1 MSKIIHAI
9 GAALLLACTTV
20 AFALGSRIE
29 DCTRPNAGFDL
40 IDLHPELTEACEAI
54 IQVDGRRYLQMG
66 ARLRQRSDELLVL
79 RLNGS
84 THELA
89 LSAGAAGQS
98 SASARGLS
106 QTLPIGSALSLY
118 VPEDRV
124 LEVFSDASSLAD
136 AEVPVVV
143 ESPEPTDSRI
153 ANYTC
158 CPRRRPWYPIV
169 DVLPTTAGPL
179 PFMGLAGAGL
189 LLVAAVLRR
198 HRLKRR

>member
-1 MSKIIHAI
+1 MSNTVRVIAT
-9 GAALLLACTTV
+9 ALLLTCAS
-20 AFALGSRIE
+20 AALALGSRVE
-29 DCTRPNAGFDL
+29 DCFSPTSGLELLDRQ
-40 IDLHPELTEACEAI
+40 PELSEACEAI
-54 IQVDGRRYLQMG
+54 IQLDGRRYLQMG

-89 LSAGAAGQS
+89 LSPGAANPVS
-98 SASARGLS
+98 MAAEGLS
-106 QTLPIGSALSLY
+106 QTLPIGAALSVY

-124 LEVFSDASSLAD
+124 LEVFADAEGLAD
-136 AEVPVVV
+136 AEIPVVL
-143 ESPEPTDSRI
+143 ESAGPAESRI
-153 ANYTC
+153 GNFTC

-189 LLVAAVLRR
+189 LLVATVLRR
-198 HRLKRR
+198 YRLRER